1 MKILITGGAGFL
13 GLRLAKRILER
24 GTLAGPDGKPQS
36 VTQVVL
42 ADVVKSALDDPRV
55 TSLMGDIADP
65 SFIDAAL
72 GTETASVFHLAA
84 VVSGQAEADF
94 ALGMRVNLDAT
105 RLLLEAC
112 RKLAH
117 PPRFVFTSSVAVFG
131 GPLPSPVPETWILN
145 PQNSYGTQKAIGE
158 LLVNDYS
165 RKGFV
170 DGRALRLPTI
180 SVRPGRPNKAASSFA
195 SGIIREPLAGEIA
208 TCPVPPGTPM
218 WLSSPRTVIGH
229 LIEAHDAP
237 AAAYGTSRSLNLPG
251 LTVTA
256 GEMVATLER
265 VAGQEVASR
274 VRWEED
280 AAVAAIVTR
289 WPARLETVRAE
300 AMGMKAETDFDS
312 IVRAYIAGE

>member
-1 MKILITGGAGFL
+1 MRILITGGAGFL
-13 GLRLAKRILER
+13 GLRLAKRILQT
-24 GTLAGPDGKPQS
+24 GAIAGPDGNAQP
-36 VTQVVL
+36 VTRIVL
-42 ADVVKSALDDPRV
+42 ADIATAALDDPRV
-55 TSLMGDIADP
+55 TSLAGDIADP
-65 SFIDAAL
+65 AFVDEAL
-72 GTETASVFHLAA
+72 GGDTASVFHLAA

-94 ALGMRVNLDAT
+94 DLGLRVNLDAT
-105 RLLLEAC
+105 RALLEAC
-112 RKLAH
+112 RQLPR

-131 GPLPSPVPETWILN
+131 GPLPTPVPETWILN

-195 SGIIREPLAGEIA
+195 SGIIREPLAGEISP
-208 TCPVPPGTPM
+208 CPVPRETPM
-218 WLSSPRTVIGH
+218 WLSSPRAVTGH
-229 LIEAHDAP
+229 FLQAHDAP

-265 VAGQEVASR
+265 VAGREVAAR
-274 VRWEED
+274 VLWEPDE
-280 AAVAAIVTR
+280 AVAAIVTR

-300 AMGMKAETDFDS
+300 AMGMRAEPDFES

>member
-1 MKILITGGAGFL
+1 MKVLITGGAGFL
-13 GLRLAKRILER
+13 GLRLAKRILAA
-24 GTLAGPDGKPQS
+24 GAVAGPGRQPRE
-36 VTQVVL
+36 VTRIVL
-42 ADVVKSALDDPRV
+42 ADVAKAAIDDPRV
-55 TSLMGDIADP
+55 TSLTGDIADP
-65 SFIDAAL
+65 AFIDAAL
-72 GTETASVFHLAA
+72 GTDCASVFHLAA

-94 ALGMRVNLDAT
+94 DLGLRVNVDAT

-112 RKLAH
+112 RGLAA

-131 GPLPSPVPETWILN
+131 GPLPTPVPETWILN

-165 RKGFV
+165 RKGFI
-170 DGRALRLPTI
+170 DGRAVRLPTI

-195 SGIIREPLAGEIA
+195 SGIIREPLAGETA
-208 TCPVPPGTPM
+208 ACPVPPETPV
-218 WLSSPRTVIGH
+218 WISSPRAATAH
-229 LIEAHDAP
+229 LLQAHDAP
-237 AAAYGTSRSLNLPG
+237 ANAFGTSRSLNTPG

-265 VAGQEVASR
+265 VAGREVAAR
-274 VRWEED
+274 VRWERDE
-280 AAVAAIVTR
+280 AVASIVTR

-300 AMGMKAETDFDS
+300 AMGMRPEPDFDS

>member
-13 GLRLAKRILER
+13 GQRLAKRILAA
-24 GTLAGPDGKPQS
+24 GTVAGPDGQPRE
-36 VTQVVL
+36 VTRIVL
-42 ADVVKSALDDPRV
+42 ADVAKAALEDPRV
-55 TSLMGDIADP
+55 TSLVGDVADP
-65 SFIDAAL
+65 AFVDAAL
-72 GTETASVFHLAA
+72 GGDCASVFHLAA

-94 ALGMRVNLDAT
+94 DLGLRVNLDAT

-112 RKLAH
+112 RRLPR

-131 GPLPSPVPETWILN
+131 GALPTPVPETWILN

-158 LLVNDYS
+158 LLVNDHS
-165 RKGFV
+165 RKGFI
-170 DGRALRLPTI
+170 DGRAVRLPTI

-208 TCPVPPGTPM
+208 TCPVPPQTPI
-218 WLSSPRTVIGH
+218 WLSSPRTAIAH
-229 LIEAHDAP
+229 LLQAHDAP
-237 AAAYGTSRSLNLPG
+237 AGAFGTSRSLNTPG

-265 VAGQEVASR
+265 VAGREVAAR
-274 VRWEED
+274 VRWERED
-280 AAVAAIVTR
+280 AVASIVTR
-289 WPARLETVRAE
+289 WPAGLETVGAE
-300 AMGMKAETDFDS
+300 AMGMRPEPDFDS

>member
-13 GLRLAKRILER
+13 GQRLAKRILAA
-24 GTLAGPDGKPQS
+24 GTVAGPDGQPRE
-36 VTQVVL
+36 VTRIVL
-42 ADVVKSALDDPRV
+42 ADVTKAALEDPRV
-55 TSLMGDIADP
+55 TSLVGDVADP
-65 SFIDAAL
+65 AFVDAAL
-72 GTETASVFHLAA
+72 GGDCASVFHLAA

-94 ALGMRVNLDAT
+94 DLGLRVNLDAT

-112 RKLAH
+112 RLLPR

-131 GPLPSPVPETWILN
+131 GALPTPVPETWILN

-158 LLVNDYS
+158 LLVNDHS
-165 RKGFV
+165 RKGFI
-170 DGRALRLPTI
+170 DGRAVRLPTI

-208 TCPVPPGTPM
+208 TCPVPPQTPI
-218 WLSSPRTVIGH
+218 WLSSPRTAIAH
-229 LIEAHDAP
+229 LLQAHDAP
-237 AAAYGTSRSLNLPG
+237 AGAFGTSRSLNTPG

-265 VAGQEVASR
+265 VAGREVADR
-274 VRWEED
+274 VRWESDE
-280 AAVAAIVTR
+280 AVASIVTR

-300 AMGMKAETDFDS
+300 AMGMRPEPDFDS

>member
-13 GLRLAKRILER
+13 GQRLAKRILAA
-24 GTLAGPDGKPQS
+24 GTVAGPDGQPRE
-36 VTQVVL
+36 VTRIVL
-42 ADVVKSALDDPRV
+42 ADVAKAALEDPRV
-55 TSLMGDIADP
+55 TSLVGDVADP
-65 SFIDAAL
+65 AFVDAAL
-72 GTETASVFHLAA
+72 GGDCASVFHLAA

-94 ALGMRVNLDAT
+94 DLGLRVNLDAT

-112 RKLAH
+112 RLLPR

-131 GPLPSPVPETWILN
+131 GALPTPVPETWILN

-158 LLVNDYS
+158 LLVNDHS
-165 RKGFV
+165 RKGFI
-170 DGRALRLPTI
+170 DGRAVRLPTI

-208 TCPVPPGTPM
+208 TCPVPPQTPI
-218 WLSSPRTVIGH
+218 WLSSPRTAIAH
-229 LIEAHDAP
+229 LLQAHDAP
-237 AAAYGTSRSLNLPG
+237 AGAFGTSSSLNTPG

-265 VAGQEVASR
+265 VAGREVASR
-274 VRWEED
+274 VRWEPDE
-280 AAVAAIVTR
+280 AVAAIVTR

-300 AMGMKAETDFDS
+300 AMGMKAEPDFES
-312 IVRAYIAGE
+312 ILRAYIAGE